1 MTYYLHGSANN
12 LLPIILPQAVFFYEP
27 DLVPNYDYPTSI
39 DWTNWWSWN
48 QAASFATDR
57 AYDYVHVT
65 AAYWALYRVA
75 RNYPDLVK
83 THTWQWYLNQAV
95 LTVLSMTNGL
105 VGYADDG
112 LMGETVLIYLL
123 DDVKREG
130 LTANATVLE
139 SRMKSR
145 ATNWAGERYP

>member
-1 MTYYLHGSANN
+1 MQCYLHRTANKF
-12 LLPIILPQAVFFYEP
+12 LIALPQAVFFYEP

-39 DWTNWWSWN
+39 DWSNWWSWN

-130 LTANATVLE
+130 LTANATLLE
-139 SRMKSR
+139 SRMLSR

>member
-1 MTYYLHGSANN
+1 MSCYLLGR
-12 LLPIILPQAVFFYEP
+12 IIFYLSLPQAVFFYEP

-130 LTANATVLE
+130 LTANATLLE
-139 SRMKSR
+139 SRMLSR